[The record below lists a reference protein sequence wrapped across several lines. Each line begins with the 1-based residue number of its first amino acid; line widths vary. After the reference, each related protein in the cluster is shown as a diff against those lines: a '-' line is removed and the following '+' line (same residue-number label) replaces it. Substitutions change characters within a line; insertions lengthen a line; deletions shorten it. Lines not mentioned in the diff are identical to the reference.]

1 MPQRSGALFLVAGVV
16 ALPYVR
22 NMTTATVT
30 SKGQVTIPAEIR
42 RKLRLHAGSKIDF
55 VENKAG
61 EMVIRSRTGNIRELY
76 GFLKYDGPPLTIEQ
90 MDEAIGKGAV
100 EHFKRSQS

>member
-1 MPQRSGALFLVAGVV
+1 LLGVARVV

-22 NMTTATVT
+22 KMATATVT

-42 RKLRLHAGSKIDF
+42 RKMRLHAGSKIDF
-55 VENKAG
+55 IENKAG
-61 EMVIRSRTGNIRELY
+61 EMVIRSKTGDIGELY
-76 GFLKYDGPPLTIEQ
+76 GFLKYGGAPLTIEQ
-90 MDEAIGKGAV
+90 MDEAIAKGAV

>member
-1 MPQRSGALFLVAGVV
+1 MV

-22 NMTTATVT
+22 KMTTATVT

-55 VENKAG
+55 IENKAG
-61 EMVIRSRTGNIRELY
+61 EMVIRLKNGDIRELY
-76 GFLKYDGPPLTIEQ
+76 GFLKYDGVPLTIEQ
-90 MDEAIGKGAV
+90 MDEVIGEAAA
-100 EHFKRSQS
+100 EQFKRSQS

>member
-1 MPQRSGALFLVAGVV
+1 MK
-16 ALPYVR
+16 
-22 NMTTATVT
+22 TATVT

-55 VENKAG
+55 IENEAG
-61 EMVIRSRTGNIRELY
+61 EMVIRSKTGDIRELF
-76 GFLKYDGPPLTIEQ
+76 GFLKFDGTPLTIEQ
-90 MDEAIGKGAV
+90 MEEAIGKAAA

>member
-1 MPQRSGALFLVAGVV
+1 
-16 ALPYVR
+16 
-22 NMTTATVT
+22 MTTATVT

-55 VENKAG
+55 IENRAG
-61 EMVIRSRTGNIRELY
+61 EMVIRSKSGNIRDLY

-90 MDEAIGKGAV
+90 MNEAIGDAAV
-100 EHFKRSQS
+100 EHFRSSKS